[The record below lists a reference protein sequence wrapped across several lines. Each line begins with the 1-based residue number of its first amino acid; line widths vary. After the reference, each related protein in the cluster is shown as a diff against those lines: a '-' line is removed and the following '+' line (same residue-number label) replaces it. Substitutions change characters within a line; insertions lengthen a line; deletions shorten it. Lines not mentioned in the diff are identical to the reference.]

1 MRSIVKPEICK
12 GVFDKY
18 GFQVH
23 EGDIVIQ
30 GHPGKVIWSGDGE
43 IVECPVGIVRIGDLK
58 IKMPVF
64 GSDDDPEITERYNV
78 IQIRPGIV
86 KLNPDT
92 KKEFL
97 KQYEKDGEWYSSLHL
112 SKYDGDFYGWDDIT
126 IIGSIYDIPSFEKT
140 IKKNIEEDNDEKA

>member
-1 MRSIVKPEICK
+1 MKSVVKPEICK

-30 GHPGKVIWSGDGE
+30 GHPGQVIWQGDGE
-43 IVECPVGIVRIGDLK
+43 VMECPVGVVCTAGLK
-58 IKMPVF
+58 IKMPTVGDF
-64 GSDDDPEITERYNV
+64 EPEITERYTV
-78 IQIRPGIV
+78 KQLRQGIV

-92 KKEFL
+92 KHEFL
-97 KQYEKDGEWYSSLHL
+97 KEYEKDGEWYSSLHL

-126 IIGSIYDIPSFEKT
+126 IIGSIYDIPSFEKI
-140 IKKNIEEDNDEKA
+140 IKK